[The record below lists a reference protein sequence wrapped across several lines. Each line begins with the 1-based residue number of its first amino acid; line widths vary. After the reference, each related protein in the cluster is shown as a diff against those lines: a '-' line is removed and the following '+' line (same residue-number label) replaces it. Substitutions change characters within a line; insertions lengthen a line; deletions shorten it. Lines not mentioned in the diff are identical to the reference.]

1 MDFEVSHILH
11 IKFQEQFH
19 KGKIKLY
26 FLQINLRGNQVQKA
40 GKRKYKAYIQRDCQG
55 DYLKEKDVPQKERF
69 LPGL

>member
-1 MDFEVSHILH
+1 MDFEASHILH

-40 GKRKYKAYIQRDCQG
+40 GKRKINR
-55 DYLKEKDVPQKERF
+55 KEKRENRIW
-69 LPGL
+69 